1 MWARC
6 FSSRRTSPFS
16 AMIWRTFRTV
26 VYCVGLRR
34 TMASWTARTV
44 EAPRLQRMVRISS
57 SASVGRGGSGGLEDI
72 YEDCTTKSVV
82 ESRRKC
88 RATLIDDIF
97 ALDGGSGVCVGQFV
111 VAGTDQVRAVLGRE
125 LAAVFQADEA
135 FAHVTV
141 FRGGDHVLGLGREN
155 PLDFLFGAVDAVGIH
170 GVSSQDFGDGAGLGF
185 LHGFEFLKDTD
196 SAGGIVAGGIHVLD
210 AKVVGFR
217 LVVTAEAAGGHGD
230 GCVDCLAGAVTR
242 PAAHKDAG
250 NYRGHTG
257 DLRLGSLAGHVA
269 RGHVGDFVRQGRS

>member
-57 SASVGRGGSGGLEDI
+57 SASVGR
-72 YEDCTTKSVV
+72 
-82 ESRRKC
+82 
-88 RATLIDDIF
+88 
-97 ALDGGSGVCVGQFV
+97 GGSGVCVGQFV

-230 GCVDCLAGAVTR
+230 GCV
-242 PAAHKDAG
+242 
-250 NYRGHTG
+250 
-257 DLRLGSLAGHVA
+257 
-269 RGHVGDFVRQGRS
+269 